1 MTRRH
6 HVKGHGRDAQ
16 PFAARGPAPEAP
28 RLGCRQPTALGYRH
42 HMARASVTHRHEV
55 GERKALALVL
65 ALVLGFAGVE
75 ALTGLAAGS
84 LALLADAAHMLSDA
98 LALGLALFAAW
109 LARRPATPQRSFG
122 WRRAEV
128 MAALANALVLVALGV
143 AIVWSAIDRLSDPP
157 GVTGGWVL
165 AAGFA
170 GLVVNLVAVRVLH
183 GAGSGLNVRAAT
195 LHVLADLA
203 SSAGVVVA
211 GVVVITTGWAYADP
225 IAAILIG
232 VLVVASTGGVL
243 RETVGVLLEGAPA
256 GMDAREVGAAIA
268 ATDGVVGVHD
278 LHLWTITSG
287 FPALSAHVL
296 VEAGADCHAIRRELE
311 ALLRDRFGLSHTTLQ
326 VEHAPG
332 LIELTR

>member
-1 MTRRH
+1 M
-6 HVKGHGRDAQ
+6 
-16 PFAARGPAPEAP
+16 
-28 RLGCRQPTALGYRH
+28 
-42 HMARASVTHRHEV
+42 
-55 GERKALALVL
+55 
-65 ALVLGFAGVE
+65 
-75 ALTGLAAGS
+75 LTGLAAGS

-109 LARRPATPQRSFG
+109 LAQRPATPQRSFG

-128 MAALANALVLVALGV
+128 LAALVNALVLVGLGV
-143 AIVWSAIDRLSDPP
+143 AIVWSAIGRLSDPP
-157 GVTGGWVL
+157 GVTAGWVL
-165 AAGFA
+165 AAGVA
-170 GLVVNLVAVRVLH
+170 GLVVNVVAARVLH
-183 GAGSGLNVRAAT
+183 GAGSGLNVRAAM

-211 GVVVITTGWAYADP
+211 GLVMLATGWAYADP

-232 VLVVASTGGVL
+232 VLVVASTVGVL
-243 RETVGVLLEGAPA
+243 RETLGVLLEGAPE
-256 GMDAREVGAAIA
+256 GMDAREVGVAIA
-268 ATDGVVGVHD
+268 STEGVVGVHD

-296 VEAGADCHAIRRELE
+296 VDAGADCHAIRRELE

-332 LIELTR
+332 LINVAR

>member
-1 MTRRH
+1 MTTAP
-6 HVKGHGRDAQ
+6 GR
-16 PFAARGPAPEAP
+16 
-28 RLGCRQPTALGYRH
+28 ALG
-42 HMARASVTHRHEV
+42 V
-55 GERKALALVL
+55 ALGLVL
-65 ALVLGFAGVE
+65 AFACVEVAAGV
-75 ALTGLAAGS
+75 LAGS

-109 LARRPATPQRSFG
+109 LARRPATPERSFG

-128 MAALANALVLVALGV
+128 LAALANALVLLALG
-143 AIVWSAIDRLSDPP
+143 AWIVWEAVGRLSDPP

-165 AAGFA
+165 AAGVA
-170 GLVVNLVAVRVLH
+170 GLLVNFAAARILH
-183 GAGSGLNVRAAT
+183 GAGSGLNIRAAM

-211 GVVVITTGWAYADP
+211 GVVVLATGWAYADP
-225 IAAILIG
+225 VAAILIG
-232 VLVVASTGGVL
+232 LLVVLSTAGVL

-256 GMDAREVGAAIA
+256 GIDAREVGAAIA
-268 ATDGVVGVHD
+268 STDGVVGVHD

-296 VEAGADCHAIRRELE
+296 VAAGADCHAIRRQLE
-311 ALLRDRFGLSHTTLQ
+311 VLLRERFDVTHTTLQ

-332 LIELTR
+332 LIKLAR

>member
-1 MTRRH
+1 
-6 HVKGHGRDAQ
+6 
-16 PFAARGPAPEAP
+16 
-28 RLGCRQPTALGYRH
+28 
-42 HMARASVTHRHEV
+42 MARASVTHEHGLSAR
-55 GERKALALVL
+55 RALALVL
-65 ALVLGFAGVE
+65 ALVLGFAAVE
-75 ALTGLAAGS
+75 ALAGVAAGS
-84 LALLADAAHMLSDA
+84 LSLLADASHMLSDA

-109 LARRPATPQRSFG
+109 LAHRPATPERSFG

-128 MAALANALVLVALGV
+128 LAALVNALVLVALG
-143 AIVWSAIDRLSDPP
+143 AGIVWAAIGRLSDPP

-165 AAGFA
+165 ATGAA
-170 GLVVNLVAVRVLH
+170 GLVVNLVSARVLH
-183 GAGSGLNVRAAT
+183 GAGSGLNVRAAM

-203 SSAGVVVA
+203 SSVGVVVA
-211 GVVVITTGWAYADP
+211 GIVVLATGWAYADP
-225 IAAILIG
+225 IVAILIG
-232 VLVVASTGGVL
+232 VLVVASTGSVL

-268 ATDGVVGVHD
+268 STAGVAGVHD

-311 ALLRDRFGLSHTTLQ
+311 QLLRERFDLTHTTLQ

-332 LIELTR
+332 LIDVTAGGISRVTRAR

>member
-1 MTRRH
+1 MH
-6 HVKGHGRDAQ
+6 SHG
-16 PFAARGPAPEAP
+16 
-28 RLGCRQPTALGYRH
+28 
-42 HMARASVTHRHEV
+42 
-55 GERKALALVL
+55 GERRALAIALV
-65 ALVLGFAGVE
+65 LVLGFAGVE
-75 ALTGLAAGS
+75 AAVGVVADS

-109 LARRPATPQRSFG
+109 LARRPATPERSFG

-128 MAALANALVLVALGV
+128 LAALANAIVLVVLGGW
-143 AIVWSAIDRLSDPP
+143 IVWEAARRLSDPP

-165 AAGFA
+165 AAGVA
-170 GLVVNLVAVRVLH
+170 GLVVNLAAVRVLH
-183 GAGSGLNVRAAT
+183 GAGSGLNVRAAL

-211 GVVVITTGWAYADP
+211 GIVVVATGWQEADP
-225 IAAILIG
+225 VAGLLIG
-232 VLVVASTGGVL
+232 ALVIVSTAGVL
-243 RETVGVLLEGAPA
+243 RETIGVLLEGAPA

-268 ATDGVVGVHD
+268 STPGVVDVHD

-296 VEAGADCHAIRRELE
+296 VAAGADCHAIRRELE
-311 ALLRDRFGLSHTTLQ
+311 VLLRERFRLTHTTLQ

-332 LIELTR
+332 LIKLVP

>member
-1 MTRRH
+1 M
-6 HVKGHGRDAQ
+6 A
-16 PFAARGPAPEAP
+16 
-28 RLGCRQPTALGYRH
+28 TA
-42 HMARASVTHRHEV
+42 
-55 GERKALALVL
+55 L

-75 ALTGLAAGS
+75 AGAGLVSGS
-84 LALLADAAHMLSDA
+84 LALLADAAHMLSDS

-109 LARRPATPQRSFG
+109 LAQRPATPERSFG

-128 MAALANALVLVALGV
+128 LAALANGLVLVSLGAWILWEGV
-143 AIVWSAIDRLSDPP
+143 GRLSDPP

-165 AAGFA
+165 AAGVI
-170 GLVVNLVAVRVLH
+170 GLLVNLAAARVLH
-183 GAGSGLNVRAAT
+183 RAGSGLNVRAAM

-211 GVVVITTGWAYADP
+211 GLVVLATGWAYADP

-232 VLVVASTGGVL
+232 LLVALSTVGVL
-243 RETVGVLLEGAPA
+243 RETVGILLEGTPT
-256 GMDAREVGAAIA
+256 GMDAQAVGTAI
-268 ATDGVVGVHD
+268 TTTGGVVGVHD

-296 VEAGADCHAIRRELE
+296 VAAGADCHAIRRELE
-311 ALLRDRFGLSHTTLQ
+311 ELLRDRFEVTHTTLQ

-332 LIELTR
+332 LVKLTR